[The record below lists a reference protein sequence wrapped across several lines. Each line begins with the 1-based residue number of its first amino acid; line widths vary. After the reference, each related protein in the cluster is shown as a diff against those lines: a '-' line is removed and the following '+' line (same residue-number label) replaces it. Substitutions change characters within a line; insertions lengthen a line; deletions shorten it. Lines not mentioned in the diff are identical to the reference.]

1 MMPMP
6 PPLPQKNYQDLY
18 YVTIAVYIL
27 LGLSLFFGITS
38 IPAILINYI
47 KKEDVKNTWL
57 ESHFAWQIKTFW
69 IALFFSVIGV
79 VLSVVGVGVIILGIV
94 WVWVLYRVLKGFFA
108 VTERKALD

>member
-1 MMPMP
+1 MTSMP
-6 PPLPQKNYQDLY
+6 PPILHKNYQDLY

-27 LGLSLFFGITS
+27 LGLSLFFGITA

-69 IALFFSVIGV
+69 VALFFSLLGAL
-79 VLSVVGVGVIILGIV
+79 LSVVVVGLIILGVV

-108 VTERKALD
+108 VTERKPLA